1 MKRIALCAALL
12 LCAAPALAQQL
23 PVQQRYEDLPTSA
36 GVGKWQPAHKAQSY
50 KITVDGQDIFVNGV
64 LQKTRFDPDRDIAIH
79 NGEAVLVPR
88 GQGLTLKARTVE
100 AGPLDPRPLDSRPVV
115 PPKP

>member
-12 LCAAPALAQQL
+12 LCAASAPA
-23 PVQQRYEDLPTSA
+23 QQRYEDLPTSA

-64 LQKTRFDPDRDIAIH
+64 LQKARFDPDQDIAIQ

-100 AGPLDPRPLDSRPVV
+100 AGPLDPRPLDPRPE